1 MTTSEQRGDLDQLL
15 TLLFE
20 ADVAIIR
27 KPVVVLNSGQSK
39 RRVTWPP
46 SSLETGDLYR
56 KRYASVDEYRDWV
69 RAEAYSAVLFD
80 GALLQLSFDFA
91 GVDLTGHRL
100 VYFPCPYLVEPA
112 LLREEALL
120 DVMDLY
126 ANSRSERPRLV
137 SPLRFEYDAAR
148 AKKGHPASHLT
159 TISSDCRWAVTTPL
173 STGHFIR
180 FVFSH
185 FYPELYQSHGFVR
198 SWPQRYASRTITDIE
213 ESLLHISSGRLVGG

>member
-27 KPVVVLNSGQSK
+27 KPVVVLSSGE
-39 RRVTWPP
+39 RTHRVTWPP

-56 KRYASVDEYRDWV
+56 GRYATVDEYREWI

-91 GVDLTGHRL
+91 GTALAGHRM

-112 LLREEALL
+112 LLREEPVL
-120 DVMDLY
+120 
-126 ANSRSERPRLV
+126 
-137 SPLRFEYDAAR
+137 
-148 AKKGHPASHLT
+148 
-159 TISSDCRWAVTTPL
+159 
-173 STGHFIR
+173 
-180 FVFSH
+180 
-185 FYPELYQSHGFVR
+185 
-198 SWPQRYASRTITDIE
+198 
-213 ESLLHISSGRLVGG
+213 